1 LLQAYKERLGQIDSI
16 SSTAQISALLTSKT
30 NLDFLEAPFTPKEID
45 DVVADFP
52 HNKSPGPDG
61 FNAEFMQ
68 KRWPI
73 SKKDFHKLCNQFHQG
88 SVCLESINN
97 CFITMVPKK

>member
-16 SSTAQISALLTSKT
+16 SGTAQISALLTSKT

-61 FNAEFMQ
+61 FNAEFLQ
-68 KRWPI
+68 KCWHI
-73 SKKDFHKLCNQFHQG
+73 SKKDFHKL
-88 SVCLESINN
+88 
-97 CFITMVPKK
+97 